1 MLHRFGMSEF
11 SESEIQLSQDVVHV
25 HLLWFL
31 KKRLLNTNLYYV
43 SNKHGRSATLANI
56 WCSVSGWNYSTNTK
70 TAIQDA

>member
-25 HLLWFL
+25 LPFNKKRCHLLWFL
-31 KKRLLNTNLYYV
+31 KKLLLNTNLYYV

-56 WCSVSGWNYSTNTK
+56 
-70 TAIQDA
+70 